1 MANILIIEDNAVLR
15 KKCAKQLLRIGYD
28 VREAK
33 DGKQGL
39 AEIDKQQ
46 PDLVL
51 LDLLMPRVDGFA
63 VLKHIQEKKYEFPI
77 IVLSNVVW
85 NLDKA
90 GCKKIGVSDYFIK
103 SKIDIPTLI
112 KKIEGYLP
120 RTQAP
125 VTA

>member
-1 MANILIIEDNAVLR
+1 MADILIIEDNAMLR
-15 KKCAKQLLRIGYD
+15 KKCAKQLVRTGYG

-39 AEIDKQQ
+39 EEIDKTQ

-51 LDLLMPRVDGFA
+51 LDLLMPHVDGFA
-63 VLKHIQEKKYEFPI
+63 VLKHIQEKGYKFPV

-85 NLDKA
+85 NLDKE

-103 SKIDIPTLI
+103 SKIDIPTLV
-112 KKIEGYLP
+112 KKIEEYVP
-120 RTQAP
+120 RTQ
-125 VTA
+125 TAAAA